1 MTYREAV
8 RQFKEAYHD
17 LYEQCADYWL
27 AQLAWNE
34 WTDILCKSGDI
45 TQRQFNTWAT
55 PFPYGKPLKQPRI
68 IY

>member
-1 MTYREAV
+1 MTYRDAV

-27 AQLAWNE
+27 AQLAWSE

-45 TQRQFNTWAT
+45 TQKQFNTWKT
-55 PFPYGKPLKQPRI
+55 PFPYGKHLKPIRT
-68 IY
+68 